1 MDAVVGYPVEVLLEK
16 MRATELTR
24 AAYNPNARYLKV
36 GALRSRWANVH
47 PAAPGRIRPSVLA
60 AQHRRVLVDWLCEVG
75 EDTRLAMSTVHVAVA
90 YLDAFLQRMEV
101 HRSRLQLVAMAALD
115 LAAKYEEAEERA
127 PSADVLNACANNS
140 YPAGMLHQMA
150 VLILNRCVAAHAGP
164 TPLAVSN
171 ETKPPIPPHPL
182 HARPAASAGR

>member
-1 MDAVVGYPVEVLLEK
+1 
-16 MRATELTR
+16 MRATLRWVPFEATGREASKPLAQSR
-24 AAYNPNARYLKV
+24 
-36 GALRSRWANVH
+36 LRSRL
-47 PAAPGRIRPSVLA
+47 APCSAIRIRPSVLA
-60 AQHRRVLVDWLCEVG
+60 TQHRRVLVDWLCEVG

-150 VLILNRCVAAHAGP
+150 VLILNRCAAARGRP
-164 TPLAVSN
+164 TLQSAKHS
-171 ETKPPIPPHPL
+171 PPPPP
-182 HARPAASAGR
+182 